1 MSGPASCNDNVF
13 PAARGAILSA
23 FVIRQDVAGIPPV
36 TKPQEQFP
44 LRHFPEHPDSSRGA
58 DTKES
63 FRVLPR
69 YGAMLPEKPEYAFL
83 LLRMFLLFPR
93 KRLPIFRF
101 FPRQKVR
108 QDELEGV
115 GRGQDLRFCIGLA
128 VIVPD
133 FLQPGPASPGE
144 PEP

>member
-1 MSGPASCNDNVF
+1 MSGPAPCNDTVF

-36 TKPQEQFP
+36 TKPQEHFP
-44 LRHFPEHPDSSRGA
+44 LRHFPEHPDGSRGA
-58 DTKES
+58 DTKER
-63 FRVLPR
+63 FRDLPR
-69 YGAMLPEKPEYAFL
+69 YGAMLPEIPENACL
-83 LLRMFLLFPR
+83 LLRSSLFSR
-93 KRLPIFRF
+93 KRLPIFWF

-128 VIVPD
+128 LIVPD
-133 FLQPGPASPGE
+133 FLQPAPASPGE